1 MIRKFILLP
10 ILALAALEPT
20 RADVKL
26 AAPFSDHAV
35 LQRDKPLPVWGWT
48 DPGEVVQVSLGA
60 SKGEAKA
67 AADGKWMVRLAAQPL
82 SKEPLKLVVSSKG
95 ETMTLNDI
103 LLGDVWL
110 CSGQSNMD
118 MVLGGCQ
125 APEDVKSAD
134 LPLVRQFAVEMNF
147 ASSPQKEV
155 KGRWNVCSPQS
166 ASGFTAVGFYFA
178 RKVHQESGVPIGI
191 LKSAVGG
198 TNIECWMS
206 QETLMKTPSLEPFAK
221 MMRDSL
227 ELWRKETADRL
238 PAIDAWSTAAKAALR
253 DGKPLPNAPAF
264 PDYPFGEKLFRPR
277 CVTLHNGMIS
287 PLMPM
292 ALRGALWYQG
302 ENNADGNLYV
312 EKTAAKL
319 AAWRKGFEN
328 PDLPYYLVQLAGW
341 QKPNEDPAGGEWG
354 PIRDAQRRCLSIP
367 HTGMASAVDLGDAE
381 DIHPRNKADVGER
394 LALWALRNEYGKTDL
409 VASGPLFRE
418 MKIEGGRVRLAFDSP
433 GGGLMI
439 ARKVGREPAVE
450 DQGARLQRFAISG
463 EDRKWHWAEA
473 VIDGESVVVS
483 STEVTA
489 PVAVR
494 YAYCSNPAG
503 ANLYNRAG
511 LPASPFRT
519 DNW

>member
-1 MIRKFILLP
+1 MIRKFILP
-10 ILALAALEPT
+10 SILSLVTWSSVRSEVKIAAL
-20 RADVKL
+20 
-26 AAPFSDHAV
+26 FSDHAV
-35 LQRDKPLPVWGWT
+35 LQRDKPLPVWGSAN
-48 DPGEVVQVSLGA
+48 PGDAVQVSFGA
-60 SKGEAKA
+60 SKGEVKA
-67 AADGKWMVRLAAQPL
+67 AADGKWIVRLAAQPL

-95 ETMTLNDI
+95 ETITLNDI

-125 APEDVKSAD
+125 APEDIKMAD
-134 LPLVRQFAVEMNF
+134 LPLLRQFAVEMNF
-147 ASSPQKEV
+147 ASSPQQEV
-155 KGRWNVCSPQS
+155 KGRWQVCSPQS
-166 ASGFTAVGFYFA
+166 APGFTAVGFYFA
-178 RKVHQESGVPIGI
+178 RKIQQETGVPIGI

-206 QETLMKTPSLEPFAK
+206 QETLLETPSLEPFAR

-227 ELWRKETADRL
+227 ELWRKETEERL
-238 PAIDAWSTAAKAALR
+238 PAIDAWSVAAKAALR
-253 DGKPLPNAPAF
+253 EGKPLPNAPAF
-264 PDYPFGEKLFRPR
+264 PDFPFGEKLFRPR
-277 CVTLHNGMIS
+277 CVTLHNGMIA

-319 AAWRKGFEN
+319 AAWRNGFEN

-341 QKPNEDPAGGEWG
+341 QKPNGDPAGGEWG
-354 PIRDAQRRCLSIP
+354 PIRDAQRRCLAIP
-367 HTGMASAVDLGDAE
+367 HTGMASAVDLGDAG

-394 LALWALRNEYGKTDL
+394 LALWALHDEYGKADL

-418 MKIEGGRVRLAFDSP
+418 MKIERGKALLTFDSL
-433 GGGLMI
+433 GGGLMTAHKI
-439 ARKVGREPAVE
+439 GRTPVVE
-450 DQGARLQRFAISG
+450 DKGARLQRFAIAG

-473 VIDGESVVVS
+473 VIDGDTVLVS
-483 STEVTA
+483 SPQVPA